1 MQCEWDRS
9 GFFPVR
15 SRLTP
20 RHDRSVMDS
29 WPKCVPCTLV
39 PPECPP
45 FPGWGVAQLVPG
57 SCQASCTMPTKLWH
71 GCWDCCYLQ
80 RESHGEQALWK
91 RLFWWNHA
99 AQQGDFYRERG
110 QWKCCWWLRAVVLVG
125 NELMWVMLI
134 TASPLNHTVILV
146 SIHQLHIDS
155 LSHIPAKGEVDVM
168 EYHVSVFLMLLFM
181 QVKYAMWWR
190 GSFVKVCIP
199 WRCSSWGLWTD
210 VCDSFYRELIGL
222 VEWICQMFPSLQLHA
237 VLDVMW
243 IIRMKTINSIRNS
256 TGSWSQAQCQVWYAF
271 VTEKMHCS
279 SKWRFLSMNAVCLRI
294 SNDYSPAEKWHSHE

>member
-1 MQCEWDRS
+1 MCALHTGSSWVPT
-9 GFFPVR
+9 FPWVGGSTAGAR
-15 SRLTP
+15 
-20 RHDRSVMDS
+20 VMPS
-29 WPKCVPCTLV
+29 
-39 PPECPP
+39 
-45 FPGWGVAQLVPG
+45 QLYH
-57 SCQASCTMPTKLWH
+57 AH
-71 GCWDCCYLQ
+71 
-80 RESHGEQALWK
+80 QALAWLLGLLLPAERVSWGAGTVEK
-91 RLFWWNHA
+91 AFLVEPCSTTRRLC
-99 AQQGDFYRERG
+99 YRDRG

-155 LSHIPAKGEVDVM
+155 LSHLPAKGEVDVM

-294 SNDYSPAEKWHSHE
+294 SNVYSPAEKWHSHE